1 MDQLEY
7 RQSRGRKRGIYAIDS
22 RAGRGGHGRG
32 RFGNRVDVEV
42 ADADADVATTQQGPN
57 RMSMLLLVMN
67 IKTTKR
73 QPSRTV
79 LDQMTVVD
87 EMDAALAV
95 VHMMEAA
102 PLDSLGH

>member
-1 MDQLEY
+1 VNVRTTEAD
-7 RQSRGRKRGIYAIDS
+7 GPVTD
-22 RAGRGGHGRG
+22 
-32 RFGNRVDVEV
+32 VDANV
-42 ADADADVATTQQGPN
+42 TTIQQGPN
-57 RMSMLLLVMN
+57 GMSMLLLVMN
-67 IKTTKR
+67 PQTMKR

-95 VHMMEAA
+95 AHMMEAA